1 MTPLAGTL
9 QAASTATY
17 NVNNQ
22 LTNWKG
28 ASLTYDANGNL
39 TGATT
44 TNSFAYT
51 GRELD
56 PTGLD
61 FFRARYYN
69 PTLQR
74 FISKDPIG
82 FSGGDVD
89 LYAYASNSPTNFIDP
104 SGKSNPIV
112 HLLETYDAGRAAG
125 LGIGDSLN
133 LAVQATL
140 VDVGTQATNASN
152 TNIHAMAGQLP
163 DGSYQTPEQAF
174 NGAAAV
180 VDSNGASPGHIDPFA
195 IHTIEDS
202 YSGSHNYQPDRD
214 PLLGFKR
221 SHFGPDSDYHYDA
234 IDAVTQYINDRRANR
249 DRDPRRYLKSLKSL
263 AGRKQG
269 CS

>member
-1 MTPLAGTL
+1 M
-9 QAASTATY
+9 
-17 NVNNQ
+17 
-22 LTNWKG
+22 
-28 ASLTYDANGNL
+28 
-39 TGATT
+39 
-44 TNSFAYT
+44 
-51 GRELD
+51 
-56 PTGLD
+56 
-61 FFRARYYN
+61 
-69 PTLQR
+69 
-74 FISKDPIG
+74 
-82 FSGGDVD
+82 D

-104 SGKSNPIV
+104 NGKSNPIV

>member
-1 MTPLAGTL
+1 VVTSYSYDGANAVQEVIGGTNTANSLSGGIDEVFQRTDSAGARSFLTDALGSTTALTDSTGTL
-9 QAASTATY
+9 QTQYTFEPFGNTTLSGAA
-17 NVNNQ
+17 
-22 LTNWKG
+22 
-28 ASLTYDANGNL
+28 
-39 TGATT
+39 T

-56 PTGLD
+56 GTGLY
-61 FFRARYYN
+61 FNRARYYN

-74 FISKDPIG
+74 FISEDPIG

-180 VDSNGASPGHIDPFA
+180 VDSNSASP
-195 IHTIEDS
+195 T
-202 YSGSHNYQPDRD
+202 Y
-214 PLLGFKR
+214 
-221 SHFGPDSDYHYDA
+221 
-234 IDAVTQYINDRRANR
+234 
-249 DRDPRRYLKSLKSL
+249 
-263 AGRKQG
+263 
-269 CS
+269 